1 MIVLLLILLLVAYCD
16 RWPILDRLVE
26 LARGAGRHYG
36 TGLAKLSASAE
47 VVELT
52 IEAAGQVTVDAER
65 RTITGVLI
73 PAGGIVGH
81 TSAGPTIFAAGSLSW
96 SDPRR
101 VKLLR
106 EHQQSDS
113 LGYASSLEWTAD
125 GALIGSFYVP
135 PSPTGDRALVEAA
148 NGIRDGFSVGAA
160 GLTASRD
167 GAGNLVVTAGALRE
181 NSLVSVPAF
190 DDSRV
195 TRVAASQEGTTR
207 MTVQTVEA
215 AAAAAAPA
223 TGVTPEAVAGRT
235 PDELVAQL
243 VDGIRAAFAAGT
255 IVPTPSAGAAGE
267 PGTTGTATPS
277 RGPSL
282 DELGRLMVRAS
293 QSAMEGQGYPAELSA
308 ALSVPTIRAALTDV
322 VPADN
327 APAFR
332 PVYLDELWN
341 GQPYRRQFIEN
352 ATTQRPLT
360 STKVIG
366 HRWVTK
372 PEVADYAGDK
382 AAVPSGDAVMEEVVV
397 DAARMAGAHDI
408 DRIYRDLGD
417 PQWWVDYFEAMTE
430 SYARKSDAKAAALA
444 WAATAD
450 ASAPTPATLLAG
462 VVGAVIDLATAGES
476 IDYVAMNAGVVAEL
490 LNIKDSD
497 KPAFFSGSFS
507 LGTPG
512 EGGLGGLSF
521 FMTPGITTAKGVM
534 VGNKAATRWHELPGL
549 IRVQAENIPNGG
561 IDAGVFGYYAT
572 YERNDAGKRKFVV
585 T

>member
-1 MIVLLLILLLVAYCD
+1 MTTLLLILLLVAYCD
-16 RWPILDRLVE
+16 RWPVLDRLVE
-26 LARGAGRHYG
+26 LLRAVGRGYAG
-36 TGLAKLSASAE
+36 GLVVHAAAE

-52 IEAAGQVTVDAER
+52 IEATAQVTVDAER

-73 PAGGIVGH
+73 PAGGTVGH
-81 TSAGPTIFAAGSLSW
+81 TSAGPTVFVAGSLSW

-106 EHQQSDS
+106 EHQQNDS
-113 LGYASSLEWTAD
+113 LGYATSLEWTPE
-125 GALIGSFYVP
+125 GALVGSFYVP

-181 NSLVSVPAF
+181 SSLVSVPAW

-195 TRVAASQEGTTR
+195 TRVAASQEERQR

-215 AAAAAAPA
+215 AAPAAAAPA
-223 TGVTPEAVAGRT
+223 AGTVTPEAVAGRT
-235 PDELVAQL
+235 ESELVAQL
-243 VDGIRAAFAAGT
+243 VDGIRAAFADGQ
-255 IVPTPSAGAAGE
+255 IVATPSAGAAGE
-267 PGTTGTATPS
+267 PGTTGTQPTGAT
-277 RGPSL
+277 L
-282 DELGRLMVRAS
+282 DQLGRLMVRAS
-293 QSAMEGQGYPAELSA
+293 QDAMGGQGYPAELVA
-308 ALSVPTIRAALTDV
+308 ALNVPMLRAALTDV

-332 PVYLDELWN
+332 PAYLDELWN

-382 AAVPSGDAVMEEVVV
+382 AAVPSGDAIMEEVVV

-444 WAATAD
+444 WAATTD
-450 ASAPTPATLLAG
+450 ATAATPATLLAG

-490 LNIKDSD
+490 LGIKDSD

-549 IRVQAENIPNGG
+549 IRVQVENVPNGG